1 MRLTASPS
9 GRILFLMEST
19 SHDALREQI
28 ERFPTEPGVYL
39 FKDEHGRVLY
49 VGKARSLRARVRNY
63 LRDGADGRYHIQFLL
78 RKAMTTDYLVTGT
91 EQEALILENNLI
103 KKYRPRYN
111 IFLKDD
117 KTYVNLRLN
126 VDHPFP
132 RLTVVRR
139 PRRDSAQYFGPFASA
154 GSVRST
160 LRTIG
165 RIFPMRTCSDTELA
179 NRQRPCLYYYI
190 KRCPAPCVGKIDAQ
204 EYAETVRR
212 LSMFLKGR
220 GSELLK
226 SLSDKMD
233 LLSAERRYEEAARIR
248 NQVFAIQSVLEK
260 QRITSMRRAERDAF
274 AACRRDDRLV
284 IQTMSVRAGEVSGGE
299 SYTFGNVVLST
310 AEHLASF
317 INQYYQGGAAIP
329 EEIVLDEDI
338 PGEEALAAF
347 LSERRG
353 KAVRFIHPVRG
364 DKARLLDMAKKNAVL
379 AFEEGGV
386 SERNRELLEDL
397 QEMLALQHYPR
408 RIECYDISNIQG
420 TDAVGSG
427 VAFIDG
433 EPSKGLYRHYRIRTV
448 AGADDYA
455 MMREVLERRI
465 SRGLKE
471 GDLPDLLLVDGGRG
485 QLGVA
490 LEVANRLGADA
501 VDVVGIAKVRDER
514 GRKVRGKERIYTATL
529 PEPLLLEGNSAALYL
544 LERIR
549 DEAHRFA
556 ITHHRRRR
564 GKRIVAS
571 RLDGIPGVGPVLK
584 TRLLAEFGSVARI
597 RTTSL
602 EALASV
608 RGMSGRLAQILKDA
622 LS

>member
-1 MRLTASPS
+1 
-9 GRILFLMEST
+9 MEST